1 MDSKRELG
9 GGVRG
14 VLLGIPHDVANGGLL
29 RPSSVLR
36 DVGGTCGDPRA
47 AGWRRL
53 ASEVLS
59 EEGGASMSD
68 LRVRPEWCASA
79 QERLS
84 GVWQHASAHRSTG
97 GPREASGPFDLVT
110 WSVTDT
116 GRSLLRRIC
125 DALGAASG
133 DGRVRLTTFTRRGA
147 GADRARRRRRRLL
160 HGTCHAVPG
169 TDWHVPCTGQ
179 RRTPRRARKNS
190 RSSLAHAAART
201 PPCISTRWLRRRSV
215 GIA

>member
-1 MDSKRELG
+1 MDSKREPG

-47 AGWRRL
+47 VGRRWL
-53 ASEVLS
+53 ASEMLS
-59 EEGGASMSD
+59 EEGGASMSN

-84 GVWQHASAHRSTG
+84 GVWQHASAHRRTG
-97 GPREASGPFDLVT
+97 GPREAPGPFDLVA
-110 WSVTDT
+110 WGVTDS

-133 DGRVRLTTFTRRGA
+133 DGRVRLTTFMRRGK
-147 GADRARRRRRRLL
+147 R
-160 HGTCHAVPG
+160 GTCAYDGNNPNLIVPDQRSGAGHTGGGAVP
-169 TDWHVPCTGQ
+169 
-179 RRTPRRARKNS
+179 TP
-190 RSSLAHAAART
+190 LPT
-201 PPCISTRWLRRRSV
+201 FEDGGWWFE
-215 GIA
+215 

>member
-1 MDSKRELG
+1 MDSKREPG

-47 AGWRRL
+47 VGRRWL
-53 ASEVLS
+53 ASEMLS
-59 EEGGASMSD
+59 EEGGASMSN
-68 LRVRPEWCASA
+68 LRVRPEWRASA

-110 WSVTDT
+110 WGVTDS

-133 DGRVRLTTFTRRGA
+133 DGRVRLTTFTRRGLPPLRS
-147 GADRARRRRRRLL
+147 GLRRCARGSAASLRGGKR
-160 HGTCHAVPG
+160 GTCAYDGNNPNLIVPDQRSGAGHTGGGAVP
-169 TDWHVPCTGQ
+169 
-179 RRTPRRARKNS
+179 TP
-190 RSSLAHAAART
+190 LPT
-201 PPCISTRWLRRRSV
+201 FEDGGWWFE
-215 GIA
+215 